1 MSLLPI
7 MMWPNILTARPAD
20 ILRGVAIMTRFGWQG
35 KPGLSVIAGD
45 QPPDLRS
52 IERLQAPVLAPS
64 AVWNDRGQEAAC
76 EIEVPSRVFQPT
88 GLPRSILHPSS
99 QRCNIGVDVRF
110 GGVSS

>member
-76 EIEVPSRVFQPT
+76 EIEVPLPGPAAARMAQSR
-88 GLPRSILHPSS
+88 RSPP
-99 QRCNIGVDVRF
+99 IGWSGTRRVRMAQL
-110 GGVSS
+110 S

>member
-76 EIEVPSRVFQPT
+76 EIEVPCQARLQPGRLT
-88 GLPRSILHPSS
+88 RAAVAGLHGLARAGSAWHS
-99 QRCNIGVDVRF
+99 
-110 GGVSS
+110 